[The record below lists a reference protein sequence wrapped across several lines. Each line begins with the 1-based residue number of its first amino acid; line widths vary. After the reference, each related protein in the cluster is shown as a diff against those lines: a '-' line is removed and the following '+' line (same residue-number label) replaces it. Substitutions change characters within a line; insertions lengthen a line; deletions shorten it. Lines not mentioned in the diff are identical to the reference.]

1 MPPRSEAVL
10 LLTHFLDEHIVS
22 LYRRLAAE
30 AGARDVRILFNAT
43 DDGNPGYRAPG
54 DAAVW
59 PFGEADLR
67 SLGYPR
73 KGRHISDLDIEL
85 FSFPFQRAHPEYEHV
100 WIVEYDVDF
109 TGSWSEVFDAFS
121 SNDADLLATN
131 IHRFADNPGW
141 WNWRGVRGPGG
152 RVATEALV
160 RVFMPF
166 SRMSRRAYATLDA
179 AYRQGWRGHYE
190 CTVPTIL
197 TQAALRIE
205 DIGGDGEFV
214 RPANRNRFYT
224 STPTVNDLSPGTF
237 VFRPVMAAAGG
248 RPNTLWHPVKPPG
261 TRYVRGWRLGRMAA
275 ANRRLMALARRAGR
289 QWSWLRGRK
298 RGEGNLESPG

>member
-141 WNWRGVRGPGG
+141 WNWRGSAVPGAEWPRRRWFACSCRSRGCRGEPMRRSTRPIARGG
-152 RVATEALV
+152 GAITNAPCRRSSPRPRCASRTSAATGNSCD
-160 RVFMPF
+160 RP
-166 SRMSRRAYATLDA
+166 
-179 AYRQGWRGHYE
+179 
-190 CTVPTIL
+190 
-197 TQAALRIE
+197 
-205 DIGGDGEFV
+205 IGTD
-214 RPANRNRFYT
+214 
-224 STPTVNDLSPGTF
+224 STPAPPQSTIC
-237 VFRPVMAAAGG
+237 RPERSSSG
-248 RPNTLWHPVKPPG
+248 P
-261 TRYVRGWRLGRMAA
+261 
-275 ANRRLMALARRAGR
+275 
-289 QWSWLRGRK
+289 
-298 RGEGNLESPG
+298 